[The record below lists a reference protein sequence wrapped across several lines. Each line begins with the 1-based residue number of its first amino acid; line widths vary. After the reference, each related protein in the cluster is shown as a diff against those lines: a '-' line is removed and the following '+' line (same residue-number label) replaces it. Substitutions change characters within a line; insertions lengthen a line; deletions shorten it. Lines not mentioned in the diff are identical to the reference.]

1 MENCELKI
9 SDSALLELRRLRIV
23 DLLEENKLLEA
34 KISRLQAKIE
44 HDNKW
49 LYYSE
54 LEQFIRIKTDGKN
67 PIHT

>member
-9 SDSALLELRRLRIV
+9 GDLALLELRRLRIN
-23 DLLEENKLLEA
+23 DLIEEIKLLEA

-44 HDNKW
+44 HNSRW

-54 LEQFIRIKTDGKN
+54 LQEFIRIKTDGKK
-67 PIHT
+67 PVHT

>member
-9 SDSALLELRRLRIV
+9 SDSALLELRRLRIN
-23 DLLEENKLLEA
+23 DLLEDTKLLEA
-34 KISRLQAKIE
+34 KISRLQAKID
-44 HDNKW
+44 HANRW

-54 LEQFIRIKTDGKN
+54 LEQFIRIKTDGKR